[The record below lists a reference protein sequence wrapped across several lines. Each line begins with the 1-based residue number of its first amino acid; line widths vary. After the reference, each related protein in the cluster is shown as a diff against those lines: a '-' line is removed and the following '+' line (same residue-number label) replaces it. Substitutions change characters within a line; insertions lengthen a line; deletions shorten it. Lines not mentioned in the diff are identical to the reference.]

1 MTHLNAIL
9 EMLQQTL
16 PYWGLFLAAL
26 VLSLILTPLVR
37 ELNRKMGMVDKP
49 GGRRINATP
58 IPRGGG
64 VAVILAFAL
73 STAAFVLF
81 TDKPISTAIKDP
93 IYWRML
99 TLSLKGPPWRL
110 PSSRTRM

>member
-26 VLSLILTPLVR
+26 ILSLILTPFVR
-37 ELNRKMGMVDKP
+37 ELNRKMGVVDNP

-64 VAVILAFAL
+64 VAVILAFA
-73 STAAFVLF
+73 
-81 TDKPISTAIKDP
+81 IS
-93 IYWRML
+93 R
-99 TLSLKGPPWRL
+99 
-110 PSSRTRM
+110 